1 MRLGS
6 RESSWRKDLERYYG
20 WYKRSEAN
28 DKSKLRTRVYSAAEV
43 VEFSVLRSLGLI

>member
-20 WYKRSEAN
+20 WVKPSEVN
-28 DKSKLRTRVYSAAEV
+28 DKSKLRTRVYSEAEV
-43 VEFSVLRSLGLI
+43 IQFSALRALGWV